1 MPSATS
7 HHPIRRALRWR
18 LPYRRR
24 AAELFRFLLRSGYSC
39 TALAPAALRR
49 RSKQGHRPPPGHKRP
64 PQTPACASARSDR
77 QRPFRANW
85 RPYRRR
91 SDRTAPGKGPQP
103 PPSTSAGARPS
114 TNAAPGGQ
122 NGHLPY
128 PARPSPDKTTVLAPA
143 SRSCH
148 RWPQWC
154 RAAAAIALV
163 CAVLGGCT
171 GEQFQKGYIL
181 PPGALEQIPIGA
193 SQDQV
198 LIVMGTPSTVATLN
212 GEVFYYI
219 SQRSERPI
227 AFMNQKVV
235 DQRVIAIYFDRNRQV
250 QRLANYG
257 LQDGKIFDFISRT
270 TPTSGQELS
279 YLTPLFKLL
288 SFN

>member
-1 MPSATS
+1 MVSMVPRWGAWGFLKWLNGQSIVGSAS
-7 HHPIRRALRWR
+7 GSQR
-18 LPYRRR
+18 LPAHVAIRSAARYVNASRDARGWGRPRNDSFEPDRFSRDSSAWLCLPLARAR
-24 AAELFRFLLRSGYSC
+24 AALAVALL
-39 TALAPAALRR
+39 
-49 RSKQGHRPPPGHKRP
+49 
-64 PQTPACASARSDR
+64 CATLSA
-77 QRPFRANW
+77 
-85 RPYRRR
+85 
-91 SDRTAPGKGPQP
+91 
-103 PPSTSAGARPS
+103 
-114 TNAAPGGQ
+114 
-122 NGHLPY
+122 
-128 PARPSPDKTTVLAPA
+128 
-143 SRSCH
+143 
-148 RWPQWC
+148 
-154 RAAAAIALV
+154 
-163 CAVLGGCT
+163 CT

-219 SQRSERPI
+219 SQRSERPV

-235 DQRVIAIYFDRNRQV
+235 DQRVIAIYFDKKRRV